1 MAFILNLVLLL
12 SSIGAVLAV
21 DLCPIYGPV
30 FPPTEDL
37 LASSTWQ
44 TASTQIKAALDD
56 AFSSGNTSHG
66 PVSPN
71 NTFSIQ
77 IFSTK
82 DTLFEY
88 HHEGSDLA
96 TSGGHGSEV
105 DGDSVYRVGSVSKL
119 YAVYLL
125 LVVAGDRVF
134 SDPMTKYIPELKGIA
149 SWDEVSVGALAGQ
162 IGGVVAD
169 LFDVDSITGGGLG
182 AQFPGVFP
190 ELTENETS
198 LCIAN
203 VTHCTR
209 SEFLTTLLKT
219 RSTYLPNTT
228 PGYSNSAF
236 VLIGYIIETIT
247 NTSFASALETHLLQ
261 PLGLRRTFA
270 SIPEDSSIGA
280 IIKNATVSGW
290 DIDLSEATAEGGIF
304 ASASDV
310 SALGRS
316 ILSSKLLSP
325 NTTRAWLKPTSFTS
339 STIGFVGRP
348 WEIYRSVINEKQNRV
363 VDIYTKGGNIGVYA
377 STVALIPDFDVGFT
391 ILIASETGAYPY
403 TLSGVLTDA
412 LLPAVE
418 EAARL
423 QTDKAYAG
431 TYRAASINSSVTISS
446 EKGKPGLTLDSWV
459 SNGTDV
465 FGIFGSPEDFRIY
478 PSNVGYQQSQGNY
491 SVMDGERVSWKAVSG
506 VDLGYED
513 HGAFSACPTW
523 LQIDRPSWGLYGI
536 DDWVFVLGEDGR
548 VKQVEIAALKIV
560 LERVEG

>member
-1 MAFILNLVLLL
+1 MAVLRNFVLLS
-12 SSIGAVLAV
+12 SSIGAAVAV
-21 DLCPIYGPV
+21 DLCPIYGAV
-30 FPPTEDL
+30 FPPTKDL
-37 LASSTWQ
+37 SASSTWQ

-56 AFSSGNTSHG
+56 AFNSGKTSHG
-66 PVSPN
+66 PVSLN
-71 NTFSIQ
+71 DTFSIQ
-77 IFSTK
+77 IFSAQE
-82 DTLFEY
+82 TLFEY
-88 HHEGSDLA
+88 YNEGSDLA
-96 TSGGHGSEV
+96 TSGGSGSKV
-105 DGDSVYRVGSVSKL
+105 DGDSVLRVGSVSKL

-149 SWDEVSVGALAGQ
+149 HWDEVSVGALAGQ

-169 LFDVDSITGGGLG
+169 LFDVGPITGGGLG

-190 ELTENETS
+190 ELSQNETS
-198 LCIAN
+198 LCLAN

-219 RSTYLPNTT
+219 RTTYLPNTT

-247 NTSFASALETHLLQ
+247 GTTFNSALETRLLK
-261 PLGLRRTFA
+261 PLGLSRTFA
-270 SIPEDSSIGA
+270 TTPEDSTIGA

-304 ASASDV
+304 ASASDL

-316 ILSSKLLSP
+316 ILTSKLLSP
-325 NTTRAWLKPTSFTS
+325 NTIRAWLKPTSFTS
-339 STIGFVGRP
+339 SPIGFVGRP
-348 WEIYRSVINEKQNRV
+348 WEIYRAVLNETQNRV
-363 VDIYTKGGNIGVYA
+363 VDIYTKGGNVGVYA
-377 STVALIPDFDVGFT
+377 SSVALIPDFDIGFT
-391 ILIASETGAYPY
+391 ILVASEKGAYPY

-423 QTDKAYAG
+423 EADKAYAG
-431 TYRAASINSSVTISS
+431 TYRAANINSSVTISS
-446 EKGKPGLTLDSWV
+446 EKGKPGLTLGSWV

-465 FGIFGSPEDFRIY
+465 FPIFGSPTDFRIY
-478 PSNVGYQQSQGNY
+478 PSNIDDTHIQSNY
-491 SVMDGERVSWKAVSG
+491 NETEGERVSWKAVSG
-506 VDLGYED
+506 VDLGYND
-513 HGAFSACPTW
+513 YGAFSACPTW
-523 LQIDRPSWGLYGI
+523 LEIDRPSWGLYGI

-548 VKQVEIAALKIV
+548 VKQVEIAALKVV
-560 LERVEG
+560 LDRVEG